1 MSDACVEVDGAVGG
15 SVAVAEAPESYAAS
29 SSSPNK
35 KKKNSNF
42 FLVKLYRARSI
53 ILQLHGERYDTSE
66 YADFTINEMDAM
78 IKHSQCDMLLRER
91 EDPAAAATT
100 TTDPKEGAK
109 GAKGAKEKEMK
120 KEEGAKEKEKEGRE
134 RKKLY
139 IIFHNVNGQK
149 ASKTIRKPVVDEYV
163 QDLFFVERVLSKQD
177 TLVIIIDD
185 EPNDTMK
192 ACVKTLFDKDGIY
205 VILLNI
211 RRLQFNITRIRGV
224 PPHRIMD
231 DAEKAALFV
240 RYNLTSE
247 AQLPEISR
255 FDPVAMAIGLR
266 PHEVCCISRK
276 SPTALVHQ
284 YYRICV

>member
-1 MSDACVEVDGAVGG
+1 MSDACVEVDGAVG

-53 ILQLHGERYDTSE
+53 ILQLHGARYDTSE

-78 IKHSQCDMLLRER
+78 IKHSQCDMLLVER
-91 EDPAAAATT
+91 EEAIS
-100 TTDPKEGAK
+100 GQ
-109 GAKGAKEKEMK
+109 
-120 KEEGAKEKEKEGRE
+120 EKEGGGGVEGEKAETQTQTQTRREAEGGTQRRE

-149 ASKTIRKPVVDEYV
+149 SIKTIRKPVVDEYV

-205 VILLNI
+205 VILMNI
-211 RRLQFNITRIRGV
+211 LRLQFNITRYRGV

-231 DAEKAALFV
+231 DAEKAALFE
-240 RYNLTSE
+240 RYHLTSE

-276 SPTALVHQ
+276 SPTALVHH